1 MAPEGLSEWATIYV
15 PNVMETEHML
25 SSDRLGLRTS
35 LKLRFAH
42 ATTAAI
48 GGGNTSSFEGLS
60 PNKHQ
65 EPPNS

>member
-1 MAPEGLSEWATIYV
+1 
-15 PNVMETEHML
+15 ML

-42 ATTAAI
+42 VTTVAI
-48 GGGNTSSFEGLS
+48 GGGNTNSFEGLS
-60 PNKHQ
+60 PNKYQ